1 MSQNNLRKDSKLWIK
16 KDRTEYRVRDLDGVD
31 NWDLLAEDY
40 EYSITDTNLNKFNN
54 NTVYIDHA
62 LDT

>member
-1 MSQNNLRKDSKLWIK
+1 M
-16 KDRTEYRVRDLDGVD
+16 RDLDGVD

-54 NTVYIDHA
+54 NTVYKDHA